1 MQTTIAFA
9 ALVAAAVAAKTPTAS
24 APPGFATDYAGTFQ
38 ITAINTTVLKR
49 DIIEKVRQ
57 SSIGRARFE
66 TDKRSVHVVT
76 QAPSSSPSREV
87 SSPTPKVASL
97 ISLRTINSNST
108 LRPAKQTPSTRAA
121 FPSVAMALWHLV
133 ARRSSTSA

>member
-57 SSIGRARFE
+57 SSMDRARFE
-66 TDKRSVHVVT
+66 TDKRSVHVVI
-76 QAPSSSPSREV
+76 QAPSSSPSKEV
-87 SSPTPKVASL
+87 SSPTPKAASL